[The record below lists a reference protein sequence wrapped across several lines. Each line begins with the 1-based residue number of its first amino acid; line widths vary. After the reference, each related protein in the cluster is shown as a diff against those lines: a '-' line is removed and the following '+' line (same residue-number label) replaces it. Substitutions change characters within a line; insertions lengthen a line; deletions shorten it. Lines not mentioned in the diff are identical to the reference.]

1 MKFEYFRTLN
11 RFSHGKDIQ
20 LSSITDI
27 PYLLIPLD
35 FSFYIYDL
43 QNLTIQFYVKL
54 DFEIEHY
61 CFNKW
66 EVFVSNKDK
75 VYCYIRGE
83 QSYVIEFKENIK
95 YIHRLNLQN
104 TNNNYVLLIGLV
116 DNTTFLIND
125 KNTITKLNLDIS
137 VKKVIN
143 YIGYDNKIVIQSEN
157 RLLIYNVKKD
167 SIIFQFNE
175 KITDIFSTD
184 IPHIFVIKNE
194 DKGLVV
200 FNMKEAKT
208 IKTID
213 KFIKEEVDSVTIRSN
228 HLIVNNSNSVIVYEL
243 NNMRKIFSIRQT
255 KTKASFI
262 NKDLIL
268 IISSSFINIYMCI
281 NNKLTLYKSKNN
293 KNLSLFDKNDQ
304 SKVFMDQSKRYK
316 GEIDHNTIKISD
328 VVSNTVCDTLY
339 IKNVES
345 CFFKEKL
352 KFLYVLRNN
361 NDIDLYYDKDLFS
374 RKKKIKLNEI
384 LLKNKK
390 VENKTETEMFILDL
404 NNNLRNN
411 INENKT
417 ITKVRS
423 NLYKDIS
430 LYKDCLTKYDT
441 DFYLKS
447 LDKEEVNNLIRL
459 IRDEDEAIFLLNKL
473 FLYKSKK
480 IDDVLIESN
489 FLKYKI
495 LFDRYEEI
503 VNILKMI
510 KK

>member
-1 MKFEYFRTLN
+1 
-11 RFSHGKDIQ
+11 
-20 LSSITDI
+20 
-27 PYLLIPLD
+27 
-35 FSFYIYDL
+35 
-43 QNLTIQFYVKL
+43 
-54 DFEIEHY
+54 
-61 CFNKW
+61 
-66 EVFVSNKDK
+66 
-75 VYCYIRGE
+75 
-83 QSYVIEFKENIK
+83 
-95 YIHRLNLQN
+95 
-104 TNNNYVLLIGLV
+104 
-116 DNTTFLIND
+116 
-125 KNTITKLNLDIS
+125 
-137 VKKVIN
+137 
-143 YIGYDNKIVIQSEN
+143 
-157 RLLIYNVKKD
+157 
-167 SIIFQFNE
+167 
-175 KITDIFSTD
+175 
-184 IPHIFVIKNE
+184 
-194 DKGLVV
+194 
-200 FNMKEAKT
+200 
-208 IKTID
+208 
-213 KFIKEEVDSVTIRSN
+213 
-228 HLIVNNSNSVIVYEL
+228 
-243 NNMRKIFSIRQT
+243 MRKIFSIRQT
-255 KTKASFI
+255 KAKASFI

-352 KFLYVLRNN
+352 KFLYVLKNN

-374 RKKKIKLNEI
+374 RKKKIELNEI

-417 ITKVRS
+417 ITKLRS